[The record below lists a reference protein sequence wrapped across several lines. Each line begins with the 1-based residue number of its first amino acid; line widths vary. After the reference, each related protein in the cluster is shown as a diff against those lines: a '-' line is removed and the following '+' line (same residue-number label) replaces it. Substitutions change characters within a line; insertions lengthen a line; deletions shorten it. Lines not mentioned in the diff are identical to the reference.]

1 MATILDSLTFD
12 DVLLVPNYNPIESR
26 RDVSTAVELG
36 TYKFNI
42 PLISANMDT
51 ITGKDMAFT
60 MGAVLGGLGIIHR
73 FQTPDAQGREWDSA
87 YASGQGYPVGVAV
100 GVSDVAEVKRA
111 EHLYSLGARLFCI
124 DIAHA
129 HSKLMGKMLKR
140 LRDWP
145 DVFIIA
151 GNVATYSGAD
161 SLASWGAH
169 AIKVGIG
176 AGSVCTTREK
186 TGFGVPQLTAI
197 MDCAKVDVPIIAD
210 GGIRKP
216 GDVVKALAAG
226 ATMVMLGGM
235 IAGTDETPGEMTCS
249 ERCEPQPC
257 DCPQKFRRYRGMA
270 STEAQT
276 DYFGTVA
283 DWKTDEGVAMWLKA
297 QGPVENIVNDVIGG
311 LRSGLTYAGARNIK
325 ELHRKATFVR
335 ISTATHIEGTPHQG
349 LARG

>member
-26 RDVSTAVELG
+26 KDVSTKVNLG
-36 TYKFNI
+36 PYEYDI

-51 ITGKDMAFT
+51 ITDWDMAVA
-60 MGAVLGGLGIIHR
+60 MSNLGGLGIIHR
-73 FQTPDAQGREWDSA
+73 FQPQSDQIKGWYFGDVDMN
-87 YASGQGYPVGVAV
+87 VGMAIGV
-100 GVSDVAEVKRA
+100 GDEELDRFDY
-111 EHLYSLGARLFCI
+111 LYSLGVRIFCV

-129 HSKLMGKMLKR
+129 HSKVMGKMLKQMR
-140 LRDWP
+140 NCP
-145 DVFIIA
+145 NVFIIA

-161 SLASWGAH
+161 SLVGWGAH

-235 IAGTDETPGEMTCS
+235 IAGTDE
-249 ERCEPQPC
+249 
-257 DCPQKFRRYRGMA
+257 CPQKGVYRGMA
-270 STEAQT
+270 SREAQE
-276 DYFGTVA
+276 DYFGEMS
-283 DWKTDEGVAMWLKA
+283 DWKTDEGVSM
-297 QGPVENIVNDVIGG
+297 QVPNRGPVKNVIDDIMGG
-311 LRSGLTYAGARNIK
+311 LRSGMTYAGARTID
-325 ELHRKATFVR
+325 ELHRKATFVK
-335 ISTATHIEGTPHQG
+335 ISQATYQEGTPHYE
-349 LARG
+349 